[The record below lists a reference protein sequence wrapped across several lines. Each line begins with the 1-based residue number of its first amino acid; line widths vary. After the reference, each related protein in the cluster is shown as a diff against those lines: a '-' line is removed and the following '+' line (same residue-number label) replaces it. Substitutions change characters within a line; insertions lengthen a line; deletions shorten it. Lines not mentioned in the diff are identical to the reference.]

1 MRKRAANSSLSR
13 QEATPEMMEKF
24 FEELNNVRSPSSEV
38 SDPSKRIKMNPLDV
52 LGVSDAPTTTIN
64 LGDIPTTIGGG
75 AELGGENPEQPQP
88 MVTESYETDQPSV
101 RKGGRP
107 KLPLFSVRTS
117 RQKARTAKVMSYIRT
132 FATENQENVDDILWS
147 LLILR
152 VKGSGNT
159 EICND
164 LDRLYQVWSRFI
176 SSVPAEQMQGVTQ
189 IQPISIQGAMQGAM
203 QGMAPTQVAQLSG
216 DIVQLQQQAI
226 HPSEGEYPIH
236 PISMDSSAMLEQDQN
251 DIMARV

>member
-1 MRKRAANSSLSR
+1 
-13 QEATPEMMEKF
+13 MMEKF

-52 LGVSDAPTTTIN
+52 LGVGDAPTTTIN

-152 VKGSGNT
+152 VKGSGNA
-159 EICND
+159 EISND

-203 QGMAPTQVAQLSG
+203 QGTMQGAMQGMAPTQVAQLSG
-216 DIVQLQQQAI
+216 DMVQLQQQAI

-236 PISMDSSAMLEQDQN
+236 PISMDGSAILEQDQN